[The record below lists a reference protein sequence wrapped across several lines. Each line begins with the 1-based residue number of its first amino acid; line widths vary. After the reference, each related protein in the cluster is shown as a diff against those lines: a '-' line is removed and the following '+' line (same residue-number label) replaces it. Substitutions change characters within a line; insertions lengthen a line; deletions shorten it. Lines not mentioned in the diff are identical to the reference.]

1 MSSYKTSQE
10 IIVHRNRPFHFVSYE
25 GRRGDAT
32 GQHPEVPA
40 GWFLM
45 AGGKRH
51 KVMDQVVGIER
62 ADLLVQLT
70 DWLDSNVFAG
80 VVPAALT
87 PAKPQA
93 PRTERRRR

>member
-10 IIVHRNRPFHFVSYE
+10 FIVYRNRPFHFVSYE
-25 GRRGDAT
+25 GRRGDAA

-51 KVMDQVVGIER
+51 KVMDQVVGIEK
-62 ADLLVQLT
+62 AELQHQLI
-70 DWLDSNVFAG
+70 DWLECNVFVGAPAP
-80 VVPAALT
+80 VLASSKPAVPRA
-87 PAKPQA
+87 
-93 PRTERRRR
+93 ERRRR